1 MDSDD
6 VELVFPDVPRS
17 RLDLAI
23 RDLLGSAQEV
33 LATEGRLR
41 SLLKASRVVADEL
54 ELPVVL
60 RTIVEAAVELVGA
73 RYGAIGVV
81 NQEGML
87 EQFIHVG
94 MPDELIAHI
103 GHLPEGHGVL
113 GALIA
118 DPRPIRLAHLSD
130 DPRSVGFPDGHP
142 AMDSFVGVPVRV
154 RGEVY
159 GNLYL
164 TEQLSGQFSAEDE
177 QLLSALAATAGAAID
192 HARLYDESERRRKW
206 SAASAEITATLLS
219 DDSEQS
225 LSILAER
232 VAVLADADVVCVVV
246 PLGAENMSVEMAGGA
261 LGERFVGSTFP
272 EQGTLAAQALASRQP
287 ILADRGDD
295 SAAAP
300 ELSIGPTMAVPLTS
314 ADNPMGVLTVSRR
327 AGSTRFT
334 VTDLD
339 MAAEFAT
346 QAGLALRLAAGR
358 RDAQTLALL
367 EDRGRI
373 ARDLHDHVIQRLFGA
388 GLSLQAV
395 AGSISNPTVRAKLD
409 EQIESLD
416 DAIAEIRTAIFTM
429 TAQASA
435 RPLSLRHRVIDTV
448 GEMAALFSDS
458 PQLSFGGAIDL
469 LVPTALS
476 DDIIAVVREGLTNVA
491 RHANCTQASVA
502 IVATTTSVTVVVEDD
517 GVGLDPQEQRRSGL
531 SNLDTRA
538 ANHGGGCLLTARV
551 PSGTTLSWSVPLSQG
566 SEA

>member
-1 MDSDD
+1 MHSDD
-6 VELVFPDVPRS
+6 VELAFPDGPRS

-23 RDLLGSAQEV
+23 RDLLSSAQDV

-54 ELPVVL
+54 ELPIVL

-73 RYGAIGVV
+73 RYGAIGVISPD
-81 NQEGML
+81 GML

-94 MPDELIAHI
+94 MPDELVAHI

-118 DPRPIRLAHLSD
+118 DQHPIRLEHLSE

-142 AMDSFVGVPVRV
+142 PMDSFVGVPVRV

-192 HARLYDESERRRKW
+192 HARLYDESERRRNW

-219 DDSEQS
+219 EDSELS

-232 VAVLADADVVCVVV
+232 VAALADADLVCVVV
-246 PLGAENMSVEMAGGA
+246 PLNDGHLSVEMAGGP
-261 LGERFVGSTFP
+261 LGKHFVGSAYAGD
-272 EQGTLAAQALASRQP
+272 GTVAAQALASRQP
-287 ILADRGDD
+287 ILADMGDD
-295 SAAAP
+295 SGLEP
-300 ELSIGPTMAVPLTS
+300 QLSIGPTMAVPLTS
-314 ADNPMGVLTVSRR
+314 ADNPMGVLTVSRL
-327 AGSTRFT
+327 AGRPRFT
-334 VTDLD
+334 TTDLD

-358 RDAQTLALL
+358 RDAQALALL

-388 GLSLQAV
+388 GLSLQGV
-395 AGSISNPTVRAKLD
+395 ASSVTDSAIRAKID
-409 EQIESLD
+409 EQIETLD
-416 DAIAEIRTAIFTM
+416 AAIVEIRTAIFTM

-435 RPLSLRHRVIDTV
+435 RPLSLRHRVIDV
-448 GEMAALFSDS
+448 LGEMAELFNES
-458 PQLSFGGAIDL
+458 PQLSFGGPVDL
-469 LVPTALS
+469 LVPADVS
-476 DDIIAVVREGLTNVA
+476 DDVLAVVREALTNVA
-491 RHANCTQASVA
+491 RHANCTRAWVS
-502 IVATTTSVTVVVEDD
+502 IVADATKVTVVVEDD

-531 SNLDTRA
+531 DNLDTRA
-538 ANHGGGCLLTARV
+538 VGHGGACTLTDRV
-551 PSGTTLSWSVPLSQG
+551 PSGTTLTWSVPVSQG
-566 SEA
+566 SNP